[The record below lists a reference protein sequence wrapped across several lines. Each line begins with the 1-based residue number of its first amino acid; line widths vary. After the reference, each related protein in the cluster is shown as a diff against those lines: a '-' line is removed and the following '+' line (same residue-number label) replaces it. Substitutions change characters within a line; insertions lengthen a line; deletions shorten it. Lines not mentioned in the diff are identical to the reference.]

1 MCTIPV
7 LDAAV
12 LMHTLHIYTYTHML
26 VHKCHKEIHPSRI
39 TYTPGTGVTIEPHT
53 SSSCAV
59 LVHMYTYTYLSYT
72 CTQSTPCLA
81 PIFLPYKA
89 KTVAQQQHSSILDD
103 IHQYSPV
110 FTKPYRSICASE
122 YHEYQWLV
130 CHHHH
135 PYWVNTI
142 PGI

>member
-7 LDAAV
+7 QDAAV

-89 KTVAQQQHSSILDD
+89 KTVAQQQHSNILDG

-110 FTKPYRSICASE
+110 FTSIHQYS
-122 YHEYQWLV
+122 QSPTDQFVLV
-130 CHHHH
+130 NIMNISGWC
-135 PYWVNTI
+135 VTTTI
-142 PGI
+142 LTG